1 MRYVQLKCRQCKTD
15 LTACSIGENIIR
27 NSTPTDDGLVS
38 SRQGE
43 FHPKPL
49 TELYVIVS
57 HHTALLI
64 QLLLL
69 VGVSNVPVV
78 K

>member
-1 MRYVQLKCRQCKTD
+1 MKTE
-15 LTACSIGENIIR
+15 I
-27 NSTPTDDGLVS
+27 PTIATNVYVS